1 MKKQIEANKKM
12 LDKINSEGGVHLL
25 NKNKL
30 FDGNIVNQTKKNM
43 EFGGAC
49 SSMVSKKILIIFYL
63 FNIIYW
69 LDNSLHSNISLKYI
83 IYLQIKIVLYTQL
96 YKIRF

>member
-30 FDGNIVNQTKKNM
+30 FDGNVVNQTKKNM

-49 SSMVSKKILIIFYL
+49 SSMVY
-63 FNIIYW
+63 
-69 LDNSLHSNISLKYI
+69 
-83 IYLQIKIVLYTQL
+83 
-96 YKIRF
+96 